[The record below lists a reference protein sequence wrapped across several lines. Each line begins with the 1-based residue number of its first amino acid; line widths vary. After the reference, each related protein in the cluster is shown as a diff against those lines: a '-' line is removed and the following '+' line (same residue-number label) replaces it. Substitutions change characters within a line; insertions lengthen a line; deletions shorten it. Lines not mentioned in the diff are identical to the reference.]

1 MRCAVSFWSYILERK
16 HDPRHCMCIL
26 NIQQRL
32 ISNIKAEKINYTVKD
47 GLTACVG
54 KLIGLKLFFFFLSN
68 STHQTNY
75 HWLNAE
81 MFAKGFSL
89 A

>member
-1 MRCAVSFWSYILERK
+1 
-16 HDPRHCMCIL
+16 MCIL

-54 KLIGLKLFFFFLSN
+54 KLIGLKLFFFF
-68 STHQTNY
+68 
-75 HWLNAE
+75 
-81 MFAKGFSL
+81 FV
-89 A
+89 